1 VAYAVAEGTVRN
13 APLQRQGDPEKPGD
27 EVPRRWLS
35 VFGGDAV
42 PAEAGSGRRELGD
55 WIVNHPLAARV
66 MVNRLWQGHFGQG
79 LVRSPNDFG
88 ARGEAP
94 THRALLDA
102 LAAEFIAGGYRIKAL
117 HRLIMN
123 TTAYQRSSARPEAAV
138 QADPDNHL
146 LGRFTRR
153 RLSAEEIRDSLLV
166 VSGQL
171 DGTPAGGHPFPP
183 EATWTFTQHDPFNAV
198 YPSRQRSAYLMV
210 QRQRRHPFL
219 ALFDGAD
226 PNASTPVRPTTTV
239 PTQALYFLNDPFFHE
254 QAARF
259 ATALTKPSGDAA
271 RVSLAFRI
279 LLQREPSVVE
289 QEQAAHFLA
298 SYPATGEEKWAAY
311 ARVLL
316 AGNEFIHLD

>member
-1 VAYAVAEGTVRN
+1 
-13 APLQRQGDPEKPGD
+13 
-27 EVPRRWLS
+27 
-35 VFGGDAV
+35 
-42 PAEAGSGRRELGD
+42 
-55 WIVNHPLAARV
+55 
-66 MVNRLWQGHFGQG
+66 
-79 LVRSPNDFG
+79 
-88 ARGEAP
+88 
-94 THRALLDA
+94 
-102 LAAEFIAGGYRIKAL
+102 
-117 HRLIMN
+117 
-123 TTAYQRSSARPEAAV
+123 
-138 QADPDNHL
+138 
-146 LGRFTRR
+146 
-153 RLSAEEIRDSLLV
+153 
-166 VSGQL
+166 
-171 DGTPAGGHPFPP
+171 
-183 EATWTFTQHDPFNAV
+183 
-198 YPSRQRSAYLMV
+198 MV

-279 LLQREPSVVE
+279 LLQREPSSME
-289 QEQAAHFLA
+289 QEQAARFLA